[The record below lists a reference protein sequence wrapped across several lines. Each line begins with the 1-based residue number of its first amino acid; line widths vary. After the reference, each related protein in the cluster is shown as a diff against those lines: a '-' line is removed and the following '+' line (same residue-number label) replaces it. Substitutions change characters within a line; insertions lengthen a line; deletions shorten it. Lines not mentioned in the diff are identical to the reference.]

1 MNVRILVYCLAG
13 MWIWALCGCIS
24 PLRSM
29 DPATRLAAV
38 SQIKDERDLLF
49 IAFNVKVTGDTTWR
63 AEDFADDVREAA
75 VKRLDSISLLL
86 QCAILQDGEPYQYID
101 GRNRLRMIVNPG
113 DTVRNAAKVRLS
125 EPSCFSRLCQFLK
138 RQDDA
143 LTAKAFQDPFYASRQ
158 SVSNSQDE
166 ILSGIISSGK
176 LDAVL
181 ADIIAAKSDQS
192 QLCAFVVAAK
202 GKEIAYHCIGAVNLA
217 FDRIDGSDQASC
229 RNMFNELVQGAQ
241 NSTRRIMLAW
251 NAFGKLE
258 KPTVDQCRLV
268 AALGYGGPGNEAEVN
283 AIAGRQFPDLA
294 WKSVY
299 IAGEFKDFPSR
310 RKLENIKSEAVLA
323 DLLME
328 AKSMSSNDAAY
339 AVGRIGDAEL
349 VEKIKLGCCAKEV
362 AEAAKVRHFRL
373 TYRQQMSNFGGVS
386 DSIDKAFAVLEFKR
400 QLAASD
406 LEDGL
411 KLNIAKEIGRW
422 MVSGANAV
430 LAESER
436 HTNENLVVGGFY
448 VGMPECWAQVL
459 KEGKYPKSNVLWTVD
474 DENNVDWLEFDS
486 AFLAKVF
493 RFEAYTWQEWIRSF
507 SEKTGRTFREDL
519 LQKEKK
525 PVGGK
530 GVTVKVQ
537 QKIWRHYDGKANI
550 AITFYGDKKVEE
562 IEPELSFAEGL
573 VKMVVGDS
581 IVSTVVKE
589 GMLEGAR
596 DWANNEWEKVYGAVP
611 GVMRIEMG
619 GIGPGGS
626 KRGPYGDKK
635 DASNSEIESVGNSL
649 KDSFKALQNLFE

>member
-1 MNVRILVYCLAG
+1 MSVRVFLYCLAG
-13 MWIWALCGCIS
+13 IGVGAMCGCIS
-24 PLRSM
+24 PLKSM

-38 SQIKDERDLLF
+38 NQVKDESDLFF
-49 IAFNVKVTGDTTWR
+49 IALNVKVTGDTTWR
-63 AEDFADDVREAA
+63 DENYADDVREAA
-75 VKRLDSISLLL
+75 VKRLNSVGLLL
-86 QCAILQDGEPYQYID
+86 QCAILQDGDPYQYVD
-101 GRNRLRMIVNPG
+101 GRKRLRV
-113 DTVRNAAKVRLS
+113 TVRPGGVVRVAAKARLG
-125 EPSCFSRLCQFLK
+125 EPALFFELCQFLR

-143 LTAKAFQDPFYASRQ
+143 LTAQAFQDPFFALRPSL
-158 SVSNSQDE
+158 SNDQDE
-166 ILSGIISSGK
+166 ILSGIISSGN

-181 ADIIAAKSDQS
+181 ADIIAAKNDQP
-192 QLCAFVVAAK
+192 QLCAFVVATR

-581 IVSTVVKE
+581 LVSTVVKE

-596 DWANNEWEKVYGAVP
+596 DWANNEWEKEY
-611 GVMRIEMG
+611 G
-619 GIGPGGS
+619 GIPGTLRIGIGGIVSGGVERGS
-626 KRGPYGDKK
+626 SD
-635 DASNSEIESVGNSL
+635 SEIESVGNSL